1 MPSRANAVPSYP
13 ALAPEPLV
21 NEPPWIHTKTG
32 SPAEEGPA
40 AERPGAERPA
50 ADGSGVQTFRFR
62 QSSPGMVTSGS
73 SGRTG
78 AEYSPFGTVGPYAV
92 ASRTPVHGD
101 TGCGARSRPRPNG
114 G

>member
-1 MPSRANAVPSYP
+1 MPSRAKAVPSYA

-32 SPAEEGPA
+32 SPAAGGSA
-40 AERPGAERPA
+40 AERPA
-50 ADGSGVQTFRFR
+50 AAGSGVQTFRFR
-62 QSSPGMVTSGS
+62 QSSPGMVISGS

-101 TGCGARSRPRPNG
+101 TGCGARSRLRPNG
-114 G
+114 GAA